1 MVCKNFLYF
10 RQYSLLWC
18 YNKFILSVVKHYN
31 IFLTHPRATQGLWLI
46 DWCTTPTLAVF
57 QLYRGLQDLWVF
69 NINWC
74 LSYFKLTISILVF
87 LTQIFKYNGKINI
100 QKSRLISHYITRW
113 CFQFDSTDLVTHLIS
128 DRNEIITNKLS
139 ICQFSHVDINYIV

>member
-113 CFQFDSTDLVTHLIS
+113 CFQFDSTDLVTHQIS